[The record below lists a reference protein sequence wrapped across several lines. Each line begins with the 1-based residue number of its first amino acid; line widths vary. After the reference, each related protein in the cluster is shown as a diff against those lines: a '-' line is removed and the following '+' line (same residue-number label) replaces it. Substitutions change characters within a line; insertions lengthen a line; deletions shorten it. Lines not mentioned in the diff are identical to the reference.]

1 MPLSLLL
8 AAAIAI
14 GLVVI
19 QLIITGT
26 GLVQFLQLVNVLV
39 LLDAI
44 RA

>member
-1 MPLSLLL
+1 MPLRLLL

-14 GLVVI
+14 GLVVV

>member
-1 MPLSLLL
+1 MPLSFLL

-14 GLVVI
+14 GLVVV